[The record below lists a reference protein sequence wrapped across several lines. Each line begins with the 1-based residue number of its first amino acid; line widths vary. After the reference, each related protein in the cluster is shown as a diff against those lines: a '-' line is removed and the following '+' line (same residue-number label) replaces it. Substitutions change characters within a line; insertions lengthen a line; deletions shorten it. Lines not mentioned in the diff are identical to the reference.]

1 MACCNNECLEPTYT
15 SCVAHT
21 GELPC
26 IAPASLDLDDIL
38 TAIDEKLCTLGESV
52 GIPETVTIDT
62 KCLGGTCPV
71 IARFDLAYIKSY
83 VGTPALSSVGI
94 AFDFSD
100 PSATFSIVSIQV
112 FSGNTLITST
122 LDWINPIPIPT
133 SYIDTTG
140 VLYKITL
147 LINGV
152 QYTGSYY
159 ILSGLPSTT
168 VQDIGLICET
178 TNVVTLPLTA
188 LLQQIIT
195 EICLL
200 KA

>member
-1 MACCNNECLEPTYT
+1 MACCNNECLDTTYT

-21 GELPC
+21 GEFPC

-38 TAIDEKLCTLGESV
+38 TAIDEKLCVLSES
-52 GIPETVTIDT
+52 PETITIDT
-62 KCLGGTCPV
+62 KCLGGTCPIV
-71 IARFDLAYIKSY
+71 ARFDLVYTKSY
-83 VGTPALSSVGI
+83 TGTPALSSVGI
-94 AFDFSD
+94 VFDFSD
-100 PSATFSIVSIQV
+100 PGATFSIVSIQA
-112 FSGNTLITST
+112 FSGNNLIAST
-122 LDWINPIPIPT
+122 LDWINPLPIPT

-140 VLYKITL
+140 VLYKVTI

-178 TNVVTLPLTA
+178 TNVVTLELTA

-200 KA
+200 RA